1 MIKKILLFLILV
13 FTSCSEQ
20 VDLIVYN
27 AEIYT
32 VDNNKNKA
40 TSFAVKDGK
49 FIYVGDDSV
58 TSNYSSSNIINAEGL
73 PVYPGFIDS
82 HAHFYNLGFFNDQVN
97 LKETKS
103 FQEVLKRVIEYNN
116 SNKKDFII
124 GRGWDQNDFIIGRG
138 WDQNDW
144 ENKSFPTNKLLNE
157 EFPDKAIV
165 LRRIDGHA
173 YLVNDFALNLA
184 GIDKSSNVDG
194 GEFVKSNGKLTGVL
208 IDNAMRLI
216 DDIIPAPTKEESIKA
231 LISAQEIAFEN
242 GLTTIAEAGISREQ
256 IELIDSLQKTGILKI
271 KIYAMIENNLE
282 DVDYYLEQGPYKTDK
297 LNVRSVKV
305 YADGAIGT
313 SGASMIEDYS
323 DRRGYK
329 GIIRTPID
337 CTKNLASKLS
347 GTKFQMNTHAIG
359 DNANRIV
366 LEAYGDA
373 LFNYR
378 DPRWRVEHAQVIN
391 ENDIDLFNQKIIPSV
406 QPTHATSDMYWLYD
420 RVGKKRAN
428 LAYAYKELLT
438 RSKVIAFGTD
448 FPVEDISP
456 IMTFY
461 SAVARKD
468 LNGYPSEGF
477 QMENSINRADALYAM
492 TVFGAYANFEEN
504 EKGSIEV
511 GKSAD
516 FIILDNDLIISEEN
530 KIPFTKTVA
539 TFIDGELV
547 FNRRYN

>member
-1 MIKKILLFLILV
+1 MIKKTLLILTLV
-13 FTSCSEQ
+13 LTSCSEQ

-27 AEIYT
+27 ANVYT
-32 VDNNKNKA
+32 VDEKNNKV

-58 TSNYSSSNIINAEGL
+58 TSKYSSSNIINAEGL

-103 FQEVLKRVIEYNN
+103 FEEVLKRVIEYNN
-116 SNKKDFII
+116 SNDKDFII
-124 GRGWDQNDFIIGRG
+124 GRGWDQND
-138 WDQNDW
+138 WVD
-144 ENKSFPTNKLLNE
+144 KSFPTNKLLNE

-184 GIDKSSNVDG
+184 GIDKSSNIEG
-194 GEFVKSNGKLTGVL
+194 GEFVKSNGKLTGIL

-216 DDIIPAPTKEESIKA
+216 DDIIPDPTKEESVKA

-242 GLTTIAEAGISREQ
+242 GLTTIAEAGISRQQ
-256 IELIDSLQKTGILKI
+256 IELIDSLQKQGVLKI

-305 YADGAIGT
+305 YADGALG
-313 SGASMIEDYS
+313 SRGASMIDEYS
-323 DRRGYK
+323 DRTGYF

-337 CTKNLASKLS
+337 SIKNLAFKLA
-347 GTKFQMNTHAIG
+347 GTNFQMNSHAIG

-366 LEAYGDA
+366 LNAYRDA
-373 LFNYR
+373 LFNFR
-378 DPRWRVEHAQVIN
+378 DPRWRIEHAQVIN
-391 ENDIDLFNQKIIPSV
+391 EEDIDLFNQKIIPSV

-420 RVGKKRAN
+420 RIGKKRAN
-428 LAYAYKELLT
+428 LAYAYKELFD
-438 RSKVIAFGTD
+438 RSGVIPFGTD

-468 LNGYPSEGF
+468 INGYPSDGF
-477 QMENSINRADALYAM
+477 QMENSISRADALYAM
-492 TVFGAYANFEEN
+492 TIHGAYANFEED

-516 FIILDNDLIISEEN
+516 FIILDNDLLTSAEN
-530 KIPFTKTVA
+530 RIPYTNTVA

>member
-1 MIKKILLFLILV
+1 MIKKTLLILTLLL
-13 FTSCSEQ
+13 TSCSEQ

-27 AEIYT
+27 AEVYT
-32 VDNNKNKA
+32 VDDTNTKV

-58 TSNYSSSNIINAEGL
+58 TSKYSSSNIINAEGL

-82 HAHFYNLGFFNDQVN
+82 HAHFYNLGFLNDQVN

-103 FQEVLKRVIEYNN
+103 FEEVLKRVMEFNN
-116 SNKKDFII
+116 SNDK
-124 GRGWDQNDFIIGRG
+124 DFIIGRG

-144 ENKSFPTNKLLNE
+144 EDKSFPSNKLLNE
-157 EFPDKAIV
+157 KFPDKAVV

-184 GIDKSSNVDG
+184 GIDKSSSIDG
-194 GEFVKSNGKLTGVL
+194 GDFVKSNGKLTGVL

-216 DDIIPAPTKEESIKA
+216 DEIIPDPTLEESVKA

-256 IELIDSLQKTGILKI
+256 IELIDSLHKSGVLKI
-271 KIYAMIENNLE
+271 KIYAMIENNTE
-282 DVDYYLEQGPYKTDK
+282 DVDYYLEKGPYKTDK

-305 YADGAIGT
+305 YADGALG
-313 SGASMIEDYS
+313 SRGASMIDEYS
-323 DRRGYK
+323 DRRGYF

-337 CTKNLASKLS
+337 SIKNLAFKLA

-366 LEAYGDA
+366 LNAYGDA

-391 ENDIDLFNQKIIPSV
+391 ENDIDLFNPKIIPSV

-468 LNGYPSEGF
+468 IDGYPSEGF
-477 QMENSINRADALYAM
+477 QMENSLNRADALYAM

-504 EKGSIEV
+504 EKGSIEI

-516 FIILDNDLIISEEN
+516 FIILDNDLIISEED
-530 KIPFTKTVA
+530 KIPSTNTVA

>member
-1 MIKKILLFLILV
+1 MIKKSFLFLTL
-13 FTSCSEQ
+13 FLFSCSEH

-32 VDNNKNKA
+32 VDDNNYKA

-58 TSNYSSSNIINAEGL
+58 TSKFSSSNIINAEGL

-82 HAHFYNLGFFNDQVN
+82 HAHFYNLGFLSDQVN

-103 FQEVLKRVIEYNN
+103 LDEVLDRVIKFDN
-116 SNKKDFII
+116 SIEKK
-124 GRGWDQNDFIIGRG
+124 FIIGRG

-144 ENKSFPTNKLLNE
+144 DDKSFPSNKLLNE
-157 EFPDKAIV
+157 KFPDKAIV

-184 GIDKSSNVDG
+184 GINNLSTIDG
-194 GEFVKSNGKLTGVL
+194 GEFIKSNGKLTGVL

-216 DDIIPAPTKEESIKA
+216 DDIIPDPTTEESIKA

-242 GLTTIAEAGISREQ
+242 GLTTISEAGITRKQ

-271 KIYAMIENNLE
+271 KIYAMIANDTD
-282 DVDYYLEQGPYKTDK
+282 DVDYYIEEGPYKTDK

-305 YADGAIGT
+305 YADGALG
-313 SGASMIEDYS
+313 SRGASMIDEYS
-323 DRRGYK
+323 DRSGYF

-337 CTKNLASKLS
+337 SIKNLAFKLA

-366 LEAYGDA
+366 LNAYRDA

-378 DPRWRVEHAQVIN
+378 DPRWRIEHAQVIN
-391 ENDIDLFNQKIIPSV
+391 ENDIELFNQKIIPSV

-420 RVGKKRAN
+420 RIGRKRAN
-428 LAYAYKELLT
+428 LAYAYKELLN
-438 RSKVIAFGTD
+438 RSGVIPFGTD

-461 SAVARKD
+461 SAVVRKD
-468 LNGYPSEGF
+468 LDGFPNEGF
-477 QMENSINRADALYAM
+477 QMENSINRPDALYAM
-492 TVFGAYANFEEN
+492 TIHGAYANFEED

-516 FIILDNDLIISEEN
+516 FIILDNDLIKSSEVR
-530 KIPFTKTVA
+530 IPTTNIVA

>member
-1 MIKKILLFLILV
+1 MIKKTLLFLTLV
-13 FTSCSEQ
+13 LTSCSEQ

-27 AEIYT
+27 AEVYT
-32 VDNNKNKA
+32 VDDNNNEA

-49 FIYVGDDSV
+49 FIYVGDDSI
-58 TSNYSSSNIINAEGL
+58 TSKYSSSNIINAEGL

-103 FQEVLKRVIEYNN
+103 FEEVLKRVIEFNN
-116 SNKKDFII
+116 SNDKDFII
-124 GRGWDQNDFIIGRG
+124 GRGWDQND
-138 WDQNDW
+138 WV
-144 ENKSFPTNKLLNE
+144 NKSFPTNKLLNE

-216 DDIIPAPTKEESIKA
+216 DEIIPDPSNEESVKA

-242 GLTTIAEAGISREQ
+242 GLTTISEAGISRQ
-256 IELIDSLQKTGILKI
+256 KIELIDSLQKAGVLKI

-305 YADGAIGT
+305 YADGALG
-313 SGASMIEDYS
+313 SRGASMIDEYS
-323 DRRGYK
+323 DRKDYF

-337 CTKNLASKLS
+337 SINSLAFKLA

-359 DNANRIV
+359 DNANRVV
-366 LEAYGDA
+366 LNAYRDA

-391 ENDIDLFNQKIIPSV
+391 EKDIDLFNRKIIPSV

-420 RVGKKRAN
+420 RIGKKRAS
-428 LAYAYKELLT
+428 LAYAYKELFD
-438 RSKVIAFGTD
+438 RSGVIPFGTD
-448 FPVEDISP
+448 FPVEDINP

-468 LNGYPSEGF
+468 IDGFPSEGF
-477 QMENSINRADALYAM
+477 QIENSINRADALYAM
-492 TVFGAYANFEEN
+492 TIHGAYANFEEN

-516 FIILDNDLIISEEN
+516 FIILDNDIIRSTEN
-530 KIPFTKTVA
+530 RIPYTNTVA

>member
-1 MIKKILLFLILV
+1 MIKKTLLFLILV
-13 FTSCSEQ
+13 LTSCSEQ

-27 AEIYT
+27 AEVYT
-32 VDNNKNKA
+32 VDNNNNKA

-49 FIYVGDDSV
+49 FIYVGDDSI
-58 TSNYSSSNIINAEGL
+58 TSKYSSSNIINAEGL

-103 FQEVLKRVIEYNN
+103 FEEVLKRVMEFNN
-116 SNKKDFII
+116 SNDKDFII
-124 GRGWDQNDFIIGRG
+124 GRGWDQND
-138 WDQNDW
+138 WV
-144 ENKSFPTNKLLNE
+144 NKSFPTNKLLNE

-184 GIDKSSNVDG
+184 GIDKSSNIEG

-216 DDIIPAPTKEESIKA
+216 DDIIPDPTKEESVKA

-242 GLTTIAEAGISREQ
+242 GLTTISEAGISREQ
-256 IELIDSLQKTGILKI
+256 IELIDSLQKTGVLKI

-305 YADGAIGT
+305 YADGALG
-313 SGASMIEDYS
+313 SRGASMIDEYS
-323 DRRGYK
+323 DRRGYF

-337 CTKNLASKLS
+337 SINSLAFKLA

-366 LEAYGDA
+366 LNAYRDA
-373 LFNYR
+373 LVNYR
-378 DPRWRVEHAQVIN
+378 DPRWRIEHAQVIN
-391 ENDIDLFNQKIIPSV
+391 EKDIDLFNLKIIPSV

-420 RVGKKRAN
+420 RVGKERAS
-428 LAYAYKELLT
+428 LAYAYKELLE
-438 RSKVIAFGTD
+438 RSGVIPFGTD

-461 SAVARKD
+461 SAVVRKD
-468 LNGYPSEGF
+468 LNGYPDDGF
-477 QMENSINRADALYAM
+477 QMENSISRGDALYAM
-492 TVFGAYANFEEN
+492 TIHGAYSNFEED

-516 FIILDNDLIISEEN
+516 FIILDNDLMKSTEIR
-530 KIPFTKTVA
+530 IPSTNIVA

>member
-1 MIKKILLFLILV
+1 MIKKTLLFLILV
-13 FTSCSEQ
+13 LTSCSEQ

-27 AEIYT
+27 AEVYT
-32 VDNNKNKA
+32 VDNNNNKA

-49 FIYVGDDSV
+49 FIYVGDDSI
-58 TSNYSSSNIINAEGL
+58 TSKYSSSNIINAEGL

-103 FQEVLKRVIEYNN
+103 FEEVLKRVMEFNN
-116 SNKKDFII
+116 SNDKDFII
-124 GRGWDQNDFIIGRG
+124 GRGWDQND
-138 WDQNDW
+138 WV
-144 ENKSFPTNKLLNE
+144 NKSFPTNKLLNE

-184 GIDKSSNVDG
+184 GIDKSSNIEG

-216 DDIIPAPTKEESIKA
+216 DDIIPDPTKEESVKA

-256 IELIDSLQKTGILKI
+256 IELIDSLQKEGVLKI
-271 KIYAMIENNLE
+271 KIYAMIENNPE
-282 DVDYYLEQGPYKTDK
+282 DVDYYLEQGPFKTDK

-305 YADGAIGT
+305 YADGALG
-313 SGASMIEDYS
+313 SRGASMIDEYS
-323 DRRGYK
+323 DRRGYF

-337 CTKNLASKLS
+337 SIKNLAFKLA

-366 LEAYGDA
+366 LNAYGDA

-468 LNGYPSEGF
+468 IDGYPSEGF
-477 QMENSINRADALYAM
+477 QMENSLNRADALYAM

-504 EKGSIEV
+504 EKGSIEI

-516 FIILDNDLIISEEN
+516 FIILDNDLIISEED
-530 KIPFTKTVA
+530 KIPSTNTVA

>member
-116 SNKKDFII
+116 SNKK
-124 GRGWDQNDFIIGRG
+124 DFIIGRG

-305 YADGAIGT
+305 YADGALG
-313 SGASMIEDYS
+313 SRGASMIEDYS

-337 CTKNLASKLS
+337 SIKNLAFKLS

>member
-1 MIKKILLFLILV
+1 MIKKAFLFLTL
-13 FTSCSEQ
+13 FLFSCSEQ

-32 VDNNKNKA
+32 VDENNNKA

-49 FIYVGDDSV
+49 FIYVGDDTV
-58 TSNYSSSNIINAEGL
+58 TSKFSSSNIINAEGL

-82 HAHFYNLGFFNDQVN
+82 HAHFYNLGFLSDQVN

-103 FQEVLKRVIEYNN
+103 FDDVLDQVIKFDN
-116 SNKKDFII
+116 SNEKS
-124 GRGWDQNDFIIGRG
+124 FIIGRG

-144 ENKSFPTNKLLNE
+144 DDKSFPSNRLLNE
-157 EFPDKAIV
+157 KFPDKAIV

-184 GIDKSSNVDG
+184 GINNSSTIDG
-194 GEFVKSNGKLTGVL
+194 GEFIKSNGRLTGVL

-216 DDIIPAPTKEESIKA
+216 DDIIPGPTNEESIKA

-242 GLTTIAEAGISREQ
+242 GLTTISEAGISRKQ

-271 KIYAMIENNLE
+271 KIYAMIANNTD
-282 DVDYYLEQGPYKTDK
+282 DVDYYIEKGPYKTEK

-305 YADGAIGT
+305 YADGALG
-313 SGASMIEDYS
+313 SRGASMIDEYS
-323 DRRGYK
+323 DRSGYF

-337 CTKNLASKLS
+337 SIKNLAFKLA

-366 LEAYGDA
+366 LNAYRDA

-378 DPRWRVEHAQVIN
+378 DPRWRIEHAQVIN
-391 ENDIDLFNQKIIPSV
+391 ENDIELFNQKIIPSV

-420 RVGKKRAN
+420 RIGKKRAN
-428 LAYAYKELLT
+428 LAYAYKELLN
-438 RSKVIAFGTD
+438 RSGVIPFGTD

-461 SAVARKD
+461 SAVVRKD
-468 LNGYPSEGF
+468 LDGFPNEGF
-477 QMENSINRADALYAM
+477 QMENSINRPDALYAM
-492 TVFGAYANFEEN
+492 TIHGAYANFEED
-504 EKGSIEV
+504 EKGSIEA

-516 FIILDNDLIISEEN
+516 FIILDNDLIKSSEVR
-530 KIPFTKTVA
+530 IPTTNIVA

>member
-1 MIKKILLFLILV
+1 MIKKTLLILTLLL
-13 FTSCSEQ
+13 TSCSEQ

-27 AEIYT
+27 AEVYT
-32 VDNNKNKA
+32 VDDNNTKV

-58 TSNYSSSNIINAEGL
+58 TSKYSSPNIINAEGL

-103 FQEVLKRVIEYNN
+103 FEEVLKRVIEFNN
-116 SNKKDFII
+116 SNRKDFII
-124 GRGWDQNDFIIGRG
+124 GRGWDQND
-138 WDQNDW
+138 WDD
-144 ENKSFPTNKLLNE
+144 KSFPSNKLLNE
-157 EFPDKAIV
+157 KFPDKAVV

-184 GIDKSSNVDG
+184 GIDKSSSIDG
-194 GEFVKSNGKLTGVL
+194 GDFVKSNGKLTGVL

-216 DDIIPAPTKEESIKA
+216 DEIIPDPTLEESVKA

-256 IELIDSLQKTGILKI
+256 IELIDSLQNSGVLKI
-271 KIYAMIENNLE
+271 KIYAMIENNTE
-282 DVDYYLEQGPYKTDK
+282 DVDYYLEKGPYKTDK

-305 YADGAIGT
+305 YADGALG
-313 SGASMIEDYS
+313 SRGASMIDEYS
-323 DRRGYK
+323 DRRGYF

-337 CTKNLASKLS
+337 SIKNLAFKLA

-366 LEAYGDA
+366 LNAYGDA

-468 LNGYPSEGF
+468 IDGYPSEGF
-477 QMENSINRADALYAM
+477 QMENSLNRADALYAM

-504 EKGSIEV
+504 EKGSIEI

-516 FIILDNDLIISEEN
+516 FIILDNDLIISEED
-530 KIPFTKTVA
+530 KIPSTNTVA

>member
-1 MIKKILLFLILV
+1 MIKKTLLILTLLL
-13 FTSCSEQ
+13 TSCSEQ

-27 AEIYT
+27 AEVYT
-32 VDNNKNKA
+32 VDDNNTKVS
-40 TSFAVKDGK
+40 SFAVKDGK

-58 TSNYSSSNIINAEGL
+58 TSKYSSPNIINAEGL

-82 HAHFYNLGFFNDQVN
+82 HAHFYNLGFLNDQVN

-103 FQEVLKRVIEYNN
+103 FEEVLKRVIEFNN
-116 SNKKDFII
+116 LNEKDFII
-124 GRGWDQNDFIIGRG
+124 GRGWDQND
-138 WDQNDW
+138 WND
-144 ENKSFPTNKLLNE
+144 KSFPTNKLLNE
-157 EFPDKAIV
+157 KFPDKAVV

-184 GIDKSSNVDG
+184 GIDKSSSIDG
-194 GEFVKSNGKLTGVL
+194 GDFVKSNGKLTGVL

-216 DDIIPAPTKEESIKA
+216 DEIIPDPTLEESVKA

-256 IELIDSLQKTGILKI
+256 IELIDSLHKSGVLKI
-271 KIYAMIENNLE
+271 KIYAMIENNTE
-282 DVDYYLEQGPYKTDK
+282 DVDYYLEKGPYKTDK

-305 YADGAIGT
+305 YADGALG
-313 SGASMIEDYS
+313 SRGASMIDEYS
-323 DRRGYK
+323 DRRGYF

-337 CTKNLASKLS
+337 SIKNLAFKLA

-366 LEAYGDA
+366 LNAYGDA

-468 LNGYPSEGF
+468 IDGYPSEGF
-477 QMENSINRADALYAM
+477 QMENSLNRADALYAM

-504 EKGSIEV
+504 EKGSIEI

-516 FIILDNDLIISEEN
+516 FIILDNDLIISEED
-530 KIPFTKTVA
+530 KIPSTNIVA

>member
-1 MIKKILLFLILV
+1 MIKKTFLILTLV
-13 FTSCSEQ
+13 LTSCSEQ
-20 VDLIVYN
+20 ADLIVYN
-27 AEIYT
+27 AGVYT
-32 VDNNKNKA
+32 LDGNNNKL

-58 TSNYSSSNIINAEGL
+58 TSKYSSSNIINAEGL

-103 FQEVLKRVIEYNN
+103 FEEVLKRVIEFDN
-116 SNKKDFII
+116 SNNK
-124 GRGWDQNDFIIGRG
+124 NFIIGRG

-144 ENKSFPTNKLLNE
+144 DNKSFPTNKILNE

-184 GIDKSSNVDG
+184 GIDKSSNIDG

-216 DDIIPAPTKEESIKA
+216 DEIIPDPSIEESVKA

-242 GLTTIAEAGISREQ
+242 GLTTIAEAGISRQQ
-256 IELIDSLQKTGILKI
+256 IELIDSLQKQGVLKI

-305 YADGAIGT
+305 YADGALG
-313 SGASMIEDYS
+313 SRGASMIDEYS
-323 DRRGYK
+323 DRTGYF

-337 CTKNLASKLS
+337 SIKNLAFKLA
-347 GTKFQMNTHAIG
+347 GTNFQMNTHAIG

-366 LEAYGDA
+366 LNAYRDA
-373 LFNYR
+373 LFNFR
-378 DPRWRVEHAQVIN
+378 DPRWRIEHAQVIN
-391 ENDIDLFNQKIIPSV
+391 EEDIDLFNQKIIPSV

-420 RVGKKRAN
+420 RIGKKRAN
-428 LAYAYKELLT
+428 LAYAYKELFD
-438 RSKVIAFGTD
+438 RSGVIPFGTD

-468 LNGYPSEGF
+468 INGYPSDGF
-477 QMENSINRADALYAM
+477 QMENSISRADALYAM
-492 TVFGAYANFEEN
+492 TIHGAYANFEED

-516 FIILDNDLIISEEN
+516 FIILDNDLLTSAEN
-530 KIPFTKTVA
+530 RIPYTNTVA

>member
-1 MIKKILLFLILV
+1 MIKKTLLFLILV
-13 FTSCSEQ
+13 LTSCSEQ

-27 AEIYT
+27 AEVYT
-32 VDNNKNKA
+32 VDNNNNKA

-49 FIYVGDDSV
+49 FIYVGDDSI
-58 TSNYSSSNIINAEGL
+58 TSKYSSSNIINAEGL

-103 FQEVLKRVIEYNN
+103 FEEVLKRVMEFNN
-116 SNKKDFII
+116 SNDKDFII
-124 GRGWDQNDFIIGRG
+124 GRGWDQND
-138 WDQNDW
+138 WV
-144 ENKSFPTNKLLNE
+144 NKSFPTNKLLNE

-184 GIDKSSNVDG
+184 GIDKSSNIEG
-194 GEFVKSNGKLTGVL
+194 GEFVRSNGKLTGVL

-216 DDIIPAPTKEESIKA
+216 DDIIPDPTKEESVKA

-242 GLTTIAEAGISREQ
+242 GLTTISEAGISREQ
-256 IELIDSLQKTGILKI
+256 IELIDSLQKTGVLKI

-305 YADGAIGT
+305 YADGALG
-313 SGASMIEDYS
+313 SRGASMIDEYS
-323 DRRGYK
+323 DRRGYF

-337 CTKNLASKLS
+337 SINSLAFKLA

-366 LEAYGDA
+366 LNAYRNA

-378 DPRWRVEHAQVIN
+378 DPRWRIEHAQVIN
-391 ENDIDLFNQKIIPSV
+391 EKDIDFFNLKIIPSV

-420 RVGKKRAN
+420 RVGKERAS
-428 LAYAYKELLT
+428 LAYAYKELLE
-438 RSKVIAFGTD
+438 RSGVIPFGTD
-448 FPVEDISP
+448 FPVEEISP

-461 SAVARKD
+461 SAVVRKD
-468 LNGYPSEGF
+468 LNGYPDDGF
-477 QMENSINRADALYAM
+477 QMENSINRGDALYAM
-492 TVFGAYANFEEN
+492 TIHGAYSNFEED

-516 FIILDNDLIISEEN
+516 FIILDNDLMKSTEIR
-530 KIPFTKTVA
+530 IPSTNIVA

>member
-1 MIKKILLFLILV
+1 MIKKTLLFLTLV
-13 FTSCSEQ
+13 LTSCSEQ

-27 AEIYT
+27 AEVYT
-32 VDNNKNKA
+32 VDNNNKKV

-58 TSNYSSSNIINAEGL
+58 TSKYSSSNIINAEGL
-73 PVYPGFIDS
+73 PLYPGFIDS

-103 FQEVLKRVIEYNN
+103 FEEVLKRVMEFNN
-116 SNKKDFII
+116 SNDK
-124 GRGWDQNDFIIGRG
+124 NFIIGRG

-144 ENKSFPTNKLLNE
+144 VNKSFPTNKLLNE

-173 YLVNDFALNLA
+173 YIVNDFALNLA
-184 GIDKSSNVDG
+184 GIDKSSNIEG

-216 DDIIPAPTKEESIKA
+216 DDIIPDPTKEESVKA

-242 GLTTIAEAGISREQ
+242 GLTTISEAGISREQ
-256 IELIDSLQKTGILKI
+256 IELIDSLQKEGVLKI
-271 KIYAMIENNLE
+271 KIYAMIENNPE

-305 YADGAIGT
+305 YADGALG
-313 SGASMIEDYS
+313 SRGASMIDEYS
-323 DRRGYK
+323 DRRGYF

-337 CTKNLASKLS
+337 SIKNLAFKLA

-359 DNANRIV
+359 DNANRVV
-366 LEAYGDA
+366 LNAYRDA
-373 LFNYR
+373 LFNFR

-391 ENDIDLFNQKIIPSV
+391 EKDIDLFNQKIIPSV

-420 RVGKKRAN
+420 RIGEKRSN
-428 LAYAYKELLT
+428 LAYAYKELLK
-438 RSKVIAFGTD
+438 RSGVIPFGTD

-461 SAVARKD
+461 SAVVRKD
-468 LNGYPSEGF
+468 SNGYPDDGF
-477 QMENSINRADALYAM
+477 QMENSISRVDALYAM
-492 TVFGAYANFEEN
+492 TVHGAYANFEED

-516 FIILDNDLIISEEN
+516 FIILDNDLLRSAEN
-530 KIPFTKTVA
+530 RIPLTNIVA